1 MNEKLKGYGS
11 FLLALICAFII
22 GCYTAAVFFD
32 IKPVNTHQ
40 WIMASLFMMYFL
52 SLGIEKIRKT

>member
-1 MNEKLKGYGS
+1 MDEKLKMYVC